1 VLPTA
6 GDCVGAFAREN
17 TLEQAAI
24 GRRQAPVIACYDFS
38 KPMVC
43 LEIPGNNRRDFFARS
58 PRAGRAGPTAGKSAG
73 RKSPD
78 PKCQDIDSIGDFDV
92 KIFSCFGARYRSHLS
107 MTNADVRH
115 PEVRPEARGSL
126 SLAPQHDER

>member
-1 VLPTA
+1 VLRAA

-43 LEIPGNNRRDFFARS
+43 LEIPGNNRRDFFCAFAARRS
-58 PRAGRAGPTAGKSAG
+58 CRADGREIRRAKKP
-73 RKSPD
+73 
-78 PKCQDIDSIGDFDV
+78 
-92 KIFSCFGARYRSHLS
+92 
-107 MTNADVRH
+107 
-115 PEVRPEARGSL
+115 
-126 SLAPQHDER
+126 